1 MKLALGTVQFG
12 LNYGVANRQGQVSQD
27 EAQAILEHAWASGMD
42 TLDTAIDYGDSE
54 QRLGEIGIQNWRV
67 VSKLPAIPEGCS
79 DVATWVINSVTESLQ
94 RLKVKCLYG
103 LLLHQPQQLL
113 AQDGGRLY
121 SALQHLKR
129 DGLVGK
135 IGISIYDPAE
145 LDTICG
151 QYHLDIVQ
159 APFNVLDRRLIESG
173 WLARL
178 AEQDTELH
186 VRSVFLQGLLLM
198 KAAERPDKFN
208 RWQALWERW
217 DAGLAESNSRPLEV
231 CLAYA
236 LSFPE
241 ISRVIVGVDSSEQ
254 LLEILSVSMAGP
266 IELPYA
272 LWTTDINLLN
282 PSRWPRL

>member
-1 MKLALGTVQFG
+1 MKLGIGTAQFG
-12 LNYGVANRQGQVSQD
+12 SSYGVANRQGRVSQD
-27 EAQAILEHAWASGMD
+27 EAKAILEYAKASGME
-42 TLDTAIDYGDSE
+42 TLDTAIVYGDSE
-54 QRLGEIGIQNWRV
+54 QCLGEIGIHNWQV

-79 DVATWVINSVTESLQ
+79 DVATWVINSVTKSLQ

-121 SALQHLKR
+121 SVLQHLKR
-129 DGLVGK
+129 DGLVEK

-145 LDTICG
+145 LDAICG
-151 QYHLDIVQ
+151 QYQLDIVQ

-178 AEQDTELH
+178 AEQNTELH

-198 KAAERPDKFN
+198 KAEERPEKFN
-208 RWQALWERW
+208 RWQTLWERW
-217 DAGLAESNSRPLEV
+217 DAGLAENNSRPLEV

-241 ISRVIVGVDSSEQ
+241 ISRVIIGVDSSSQ
-254 LLEILSVSMAGP
+254 LLEILSASMAGP
-266 IELPYA
+266 FEWPHDLRA
-272 LWTTDINLLN
+272 TDINLLT
-282 PSRWPRL
+282 PSLWPRL